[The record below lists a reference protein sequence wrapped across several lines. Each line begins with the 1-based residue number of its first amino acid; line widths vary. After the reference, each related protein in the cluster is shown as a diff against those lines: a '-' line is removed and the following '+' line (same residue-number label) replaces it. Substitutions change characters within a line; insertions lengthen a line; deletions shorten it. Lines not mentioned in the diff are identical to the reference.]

1 MKIKYLMITSD
12 KSVDDIDSD
21 VDENV
26 DIERRRQ
33 NVTTQQN
40 KFFKSVEHIRP
51 NLSFFF
57 QIKNVD
63 AISPIVDREIVQNSR
78 VDQNVR
84 QSCRSESSTTLLK

>member
-1 MKIKYLMITSD
+1 MITSD
-12 KSVDDIDSD
+12 KSVDDIKSD

-26 DIERRRQ
+26 DIKRRRQ

-57 QIKNVD
+57 QVKNVD
-63 AISPIVDREIVQNSR
+63 AISPLVDRQV
-78 VDQNVR
+78 V
-84 QSCRSESSTTLLK
+84 

>member
-1 MKIKYLMITSD
+1 MFLVTKTTIIIEFHVKTKNLPQRGKVKYLMITSD
-12 KSVDDIDSD
+12 KSVDDIKSD

-26 DIERRRQ
+26 DIKRRRQ

-57 QIKNVD
+57 QVKNVD
-63 AISPIVDREIVQNSR
+63 AISPLVDRQV
-78 VDQNVR
+78 V
-84 QSCRSESSTTLLK
+84 